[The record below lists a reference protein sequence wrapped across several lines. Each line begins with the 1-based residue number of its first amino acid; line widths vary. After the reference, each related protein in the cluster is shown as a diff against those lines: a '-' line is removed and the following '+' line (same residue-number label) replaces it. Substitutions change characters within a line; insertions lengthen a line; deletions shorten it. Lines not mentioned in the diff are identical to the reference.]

1 MEHNLMEKS
10 LNEDTYRDY
19 IEKII
24 NVFRLS
30 KKESSI
36 FFSLKINQ
44 DKANINL
51 SIIDSQGEK
60 EEFQDV
66 VLKCDRA
73 FYDNFLKQ
81 LVIEIEKN
89 ISIVS
94 KDIVNLDQDSLVA
107 FRMIAEN
114 NDIFT
119 FDGLS
124 EEDAKYLLKVSN
136 ESKIL
141 SIDNTGFASIGMFF
155 LMISVLIVTFIA
167 TVHFVG

>member
-66 VLKCDRA
+66 VLKILQIP
-73 FYDNFLKQ
+73 FYTQ
-81 LVIEIEKN
+81 
-89 ISIVS
+89 
-94 KDIVNLDQDSLVA
+94 
-107 FRMIAEN
+107 
-114 NDIFT
+114 
-119 FDGLS
+119 
-124 EEDAKYLLKVSN
+124 
-136 ESKIL
+136 
-141 SIDNTGFASIGMFF
+141 
-155 LMISVLIVTFIA
+155 
-167 TVHFVG
+167 

>member
-1 MEHNLMEKS
+1 MEHNLMEKT
-10 LNEDTYRDY
+10 LNEDTYQDY

-24 NVFRLS
+24 NIFRLS

-36 FFSLKINQ
+36 FFALKVDQ
-44 DKANINL
+44 DKANISL

-66 VLKCDRA
+66 VLKCDKS
-73 FYDNFLKQ
+73 FYDNFLKK

-94 KDIVNLDQDSLVA
+94 KDIVNLDGDSLVA
-107 FRMIAEN
+107 FRMITEN
-114 NDIFT
+114 NDMFS

-124 EEDAKYLLKVSN
+124 EDDANYLLNLKE
-136 ESKIL
+136 ESKVIP
-141 SIDNTGFASIGMFF
+141 IDSNGFANIGMFF
-155 LMISVLIVTFIA
+155 LMISVLVVTFIA